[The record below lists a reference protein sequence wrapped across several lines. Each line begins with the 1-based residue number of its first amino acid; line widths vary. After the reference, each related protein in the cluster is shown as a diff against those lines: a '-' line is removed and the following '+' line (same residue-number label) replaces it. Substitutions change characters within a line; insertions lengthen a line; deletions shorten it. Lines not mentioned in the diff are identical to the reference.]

1 MSRERKRRQGVFLA
15 VCLADGNDTGA
26 AYVCCRLLCGGGFLK
41 YYFLLLM
48 FLYDFIRAFRMK
60 VKHGRVWILIED
72 WLFWLLAAFFV
83 FPMIFTLNHGLIRS
97 FFVIALTLGVF
108 LYRTLVK
115 THVQRVIYE
124 FFRLIFRPYVWIFK
138 KIKGIQKKHLK
149 S

>member
-1 MSRERKRRQGVFLA
+1 MYVAASFVEGVF
-15 VCLADGNDTGA
+15 
-26 AYVCCRLLCGGGFLK
+26 
-41 YYFLLLM
+41 LM

-115 THVQRVIYE
+115 THVQRAIYG
-124 FFRLIFRPYVWIFK
+124 FFRLIFRPYVWILK
-138 KIKGIQKKHLK
+138 KIKGIRKKHLK

>member
-1 MSRERKRRQGVFLA
+1 MEMIQGQLMYV
-15 VCLADGNDTGA
+15 A
-26 AYVCCRLLCGGGFLK
+26 ASFVEGIF
-41 YYFLLLM
+41 LM

-72 WLFWLLAAFFV
+72 WLFWLLA
-83 FPMIFTLNHGLIRS
+83 LLRS

-115 THVQRVIYE
+115 THVQRAIYG

-138 KIKGIQKKHLK
+138 KIKGIRKKHLK

>member
-1 MSRERKRRQGVFLA
+1 MEMIQGQLMYVAASFVEGVF
-15 VCLADGNDTGA
+15 
-26 AYVCCRLLCGGGFLK
+26 
-41 YYFLLLM
+41 LM
-48 FLYDFIRAFRMK
+48 FLYDIIRAFRMK

-138 KIKGIQKKHLK
+138 KIKGIRKKHLK

>member
-26 AYVCCRLLCGGGFLK
+26 AYVAASFVEGVF
-41 YYFLLLM
+41 LM

-72 WLFWLLAAFFV
+72 WLFWLLPSFFV
-83 FPMIFTLNHGLIRS
+83 FPMIFTLNHGFIRS

-115 THVQRVIYE
+115 THVQ
-124 FFRLIFRPYVWIFK
+124 
-138 KIKGIQKKHLK
+138 
-149 S
+149 

>member
-1 MSRERKRRQGVFLA
+1 MEMIQGQLMYV
-15 VCLADGNDTGA
+15 A
-26 AYVCCRLLCGGGFLK
+26 AS
-41 YYFLLLM
+41 
-48 FLYDFIRAFRMK
+48 
-60 VKHGRVWILIED
+60 
-72 WLFWLLAAFFV
+72 FV
-83 FPMIFTLNHGLIRS
+83 E
-97 FFVIALTLGVF
+97 GVF

>member
-1 MSRERKRRQGVFLA
+1 MEMIQGQLMYVAASFVEGVF
-15 VCLADGNDTGA
+15 
-26 AYVCCRLLCGGGFLK
+26 
-41 YYFLLLM
+41 LM

-83 FPMIFTLNHGLIRS
+83 FPMIFTLNHGL
-97 FFVIALTLGVF
+97 TLGVF

>member
-1 MSRERKRRQGVFLA
+1 MEMIQGQLMYVAASFVEGVF
-15 VCLADGNDTGA
+15 
-26 AYVCCRLLCGGGFLK
+26 
-41 YYFLLLM
+41 LM

-83 FPMIFTLNHGLIRS
+83 FPMI
-97 FFVIALTLGVF
+97 
-108 LYRTLVK
+108 
-115 THVQRVIYE
+115 
-124 FFRLIFRPYVWIFK
+124 RLIFRPYVWIFK

>member
-26 AYVCCRLLCGGGFLK
+26 AYVCCRLLCGGNF
-41 YYFLLLM
+41 FLM

-83 FPMIFTLNHGLIRS
+83 FPMIFTLNHGFLRS

-108 LYRTLVK
+108 FYTEL
-115 THVQRVIYE
+115 
-124 FFRLIFRPYVWIFK
+124 W
-138 KIKGIQKKHLK
+138 
-149 S
+149 